1 MYSAYL
7 CGNTGGINRGCEAI
21 VRSTAKILRKCGI
34 DKLYLMTFNR
44 IFDESIGLDK
54 ISALIEY
61 PQKTLF
67 QRSLS
72 FIIREVFNNGLFG
85 CKYLYKPLFNSI
97 DKNSFVMNIGGDT
110 YCYHTPYSSYA
121 LNLLANNHSV
131 PSIFWGCSVDERIL
145 SDKKMQ
151 EDINRYSYI
160 IVRESMSYN
169 ILRHVYKNSDNLI
182 LACDPAFHLDAKPVK
197 LPENFKIN
205 NTVGLNLSPLVFS
218 DSEKTDDLMYLNI
231 FNLIEYIINFT
242 DLNICLIPHVYS
254 VNDNL
259 QDFKVL
265 KKIYGHYPDCD
276 RISIVNEEYSCEEL
290 KFIISNCRF
299 FIGARTHSMIAA
311 YSTCVP
317 ALAISYSI
325 KSKGIAKDLFNDYNK
340 YCISYKNLKSN
351 SDLKNAFC
359 EILIKEENI
368 ILKRYNDIMDN
379 YKSSILTTVD
389 LLLKGLYNE

>member
-1 MYSAYL
+1 MHSVYL

-21 VRSTAKILRKCGI
+21 VRSSAKILRECGI

-54 ISALIEY
+54 IATLVDY

-67 QRSLS
+67 QRLLS
-72 FIIREVFNNGLFG
+72 VIIREIFNNGVFG

-97 DKNSFVMNIGGDT
+97 DKNFFVMSIGGDV

-151 EDINRYSYI
+151 DDINRYSYI
-160 IVRESMSYN
+160 IVRESLSYN
-169 ILRHVYKNSDNLI
+169 ILKQVYKNSDNLI
-182 LACDPAFHLDAKPVK
+182 LACDPAFLLDAKPVK
-197 LPENFKIN
+197 LPENFKVN
-205 NTVGLNLSPLVFS
+205 NTVGINLSPLVFA
-218 DSEKTDDLMYLNI
+218 DIENTNDLMYMNI
-231 FNLIEYIINFT
+231 FNLIDYIISFT

-265 KKIYGHYPDCD
+265 KKIYEHYPDCD
-276 RISIVNEEYSCEEL
+276 RMSIVNEEYSCEEL

-311 YSTCVP
+311 YSTGVP

-325 KSKGIAKDLFNDYNK
+325 KSKGIAKDLFNDYNRF
-340 YCISYKNLKSN
+340 CISYKNIKSDN
-351 SDLKNAFC
+351 ELKNAFC
-359 EILIKEENI
+359 EILVKEENN
-368 ILKRYNDIMDN
+368 ILNRYNDILDN
-379 YKSSILTTVD
+379 YKSSILTAVD
-389 LLLKGLYNE
+389 LLLKGLLYE